1 VHGIRFTSEFP
12 VSRRAELERLVFFNA
27 NQHRVDGQLR
37 EALHRYGAPSMVLGE
52 KLIRF
57 AVPKCPSV
65 QTLYALDESDPSE
78 RLAAVAIYTREEEET
93 LSLIFLALHEEFAD
107 GGARGDRM
115 LAHQVL
121 ELLRAS
127 AARTHGVRWLRLA
140 YHPKDLRIAVRRQQ
154 P

>member
-1 VHGIRFTSEFP
+1 
-12 VSRRAELERLVFFNA
+12 
-27 NQHRVDGQLR
+27 
-37 EALHRYGAPSMVLGE
+37 MVMGE

-78 RLAAVAIYTREEEET
+78 RLAAVAIYTREDEDT
-93 LSLIFLALHEEFAD
+93 LCLIFLALHEDFAD

-115 LAHQVL
+115 VAHQVL
-121 ELLRAS
+121 ELLRGS

-140 YHPKDLRIAVRRQQ
+140 YHPKDLRIAVRRQR